1 MVLLNWFSKAS
12 GNLKFKYDHSD
23 SKWIDV
29 DSVIATVT
37 LKYLL
42 ESRFYKL
49 QSSDAVNLN
58 ELVSNQCK

>member
-12 GNLKFKYDHSD
+12 GNLKFKYDHFD

-29 DSVIATVT
+29 DSVIAIVT
-37 LKYLL
+37 LSYLP

-49 QSSDAVNLN
+49 QSSNAVNLN
-58 ELVSNQCK
+58 EFVSNQSR